1 VPALLPAYERCKD
14 PDVGREL
21 VAALARSP
29 GLPGLAPEAL
39 RRMLQGYPDE
49 VRQAARPLFERLE
62 VPVAAQQARLAE
74 LAPVLKGGDAGRGQD
89 VFFGTKASCAA
100 CHTARSQGGQ
110 VGPDLSKIGA
120 IRTGREILE
129 SIVFPSAGLA
139 RGYEPYLV
147 ALKNGKSHAGI
158 LKRET
163 GQAIY
168 LVTAERAEVRIPRT
182 DIETLE
188 PSRVSIMPQGL
199 DGQLTRAEL
208 ADLVAFLLSL
218 K

>member
-1 VPALLPAYERCKD
+1 MMPISV
-14 PDVGREL
+14 L
-21 VAALARSP
+21 VAALAQAP
-29 GLPGLAPEAL
+29 GLPSPAPAAL
-39 RRMLQGYPDE
+39 RRTLHAYPDA
-49 VRQAARPLFERLE
+49 VRQAAQPLFKRLE
-62 VPVAAQQARLAE
+62 VPLAAQQARLAE
-74 LAPVLKGGDAGRGQD
+74 LAPVLKGGDPGRGQD
-89 VFFGTKASCAA
+89 VFFGAKASCAA

-120 IRTGREILE
+120 IRTGRELLE
-129 SIVFPSAGLA
+129 SIVFPGASIA

-147 ALKNGKSHAGI
+147 VLKNGRSHQGI

-188 PSRVSIMPQGL
+188 PSRVSIMPQRL

-208 ADLVAFLLSL
+208 ADLIAFLGSL
-218 K
+218 R